1 MKIDYLPED
10 RAIRGQKYCL
20 VSVVGPK
27 FNQKC
32 NMYATK
38 VRGFAST
45 KSEADQMVK
54 NIMKYDDKFDIYVTE
69 VGKFFPLDVD
79 PSQAK
84 NVQHADERLNS
95 LLKSYT
101 ENRLDAEN
109 QFNTRK
115 QELIEQAIREGKD
128 QEELANRPEH
138 PIAVYSRMNDSEN
151 HIKELQAQIKS
162 LEQDHTLAKEK
173 WEQTYTQEERDSALG
188 TLDHKINQEKQELEN
203 EHGTEATINS
213 QTETKVIQ
221 EITEEFEQNETLGFE
236 EIQKNLEKAIVDNL
250 LEDLKKTDCQLQEL
264 DDTLK
269 LNIGENTIK
278 ILQEQQETLVT
289 RRKDLVQKLESQ
301 NSSVYLNNAFG
312 TTAYDQVMTSGGGV
326 PSPHNSV

>member
-10 RAIRGQKYCL
+10 RPIRGQKYCL

-27 FNQKC
+27 YNQKC
-32 NMYATK
+32 DVYAAK

-101 ENRLDAEN
+101 ENRLEAEN
-109 QFNTRK
+109 QFYARK
-115 QELIEQAIREGKD
+115 QELVEQAIREGKN

-138 PIAVYSRMNDSEN
+138 PIAVYSRMNDSEQ

-173 WEQTYTQEERDSALG
+173 WEQTYTQEERDAALS

-203 EHGTEATINS
+203 EHGTEATVDS

-250 LEDLKKTDCQLQEL
+250 LEELKKTDSQLEEL

-269 LNIGENTIK
+269 LNLGENTIK
-278 ILQEQQETLVT
+278 ILKEQRETLAAK
-289 RRKDLVQKLESQ
+289 RKELVQKLESQ
-301 NSSVYLNNAFG
+301 NTSGYLNDAFG
-312 TTAYDQVMTSGGGV
+312 TTAYDQVMTSGGV
-326 PSPHNSV
+326 PTPHNS